1 MKKRLFSIPLIT
13 EEEIQKCHRDFVK
26 STLENPNNFSYWYPK
41 IQSCRDCEY
50 IGIPV
55 SKVVKVPEEIFD
67 NFGMDVPNC
76 RENIKEFVRTDVVPA
91 LREFME
97 TNNLNFPIFVKNGC
111 FSNKFDFNNSCI
123 LQSDDLDKIT
133 DHIINIQY
141 TALMLDAGGYF
152 ELVFR
157 EYIPFFGDCMPTI
170 YNGMI
175 LRPEI
180 RVFYDFDTRKIL
192 YMVNYWDKEYC
203 LEKIRGHNEKD
214 GEMFEEFSDFIEK
227 EYLDKSRVLRK
238 IIEDDHIL
246 DNVDLKGQWSID
258 FLMNSNI
265 KAWLI
270 DMAVAQQSAY
280 WQYERAG
287 MS

>member
-1 MKKRLFSIPLIT
+1 M
-13 EEEIQKCHRDFVK
+13 
-26 STLENPNNFSYWYPK
+26 
-41 IQSCRDCEY
+41 
-50 IGIPV
+50 
-55 SKVVKVPEEIFD
+55 VKVPEEIFD
-67 NFGMDVPNC
+67 NFSMDVPNC
-76 RENIKEFVRTDVVPA
+76 REDIKEFVRTDVVPA

-123 LQSDDLDKIT
+123 LQSDDLDEIT

-141 TALMLDAGGYF
+141 TALMLDTGGYF

-203 LEKIRGHNEKD
+203 LEKIRDHNEKD
-214 GEMFEEFSDFIEK
+214 GEVFEEFSDFIEK
-227 EYLDKSRVLRK
+227 EYLDKSRVIRK
-238 IIEDDHIL
+238 IIEDEHIL